1 MMVMK
6 IAIEELAGCSGCTIS
21 VLDLHE
27 ALLDLVAKADIV
39 YSPVIMDAKE
49 PPEGIDIAFV
59 TGAVRNEENEAR
71 LRLLRKRAK
80 TLIAF
85 GTCACYGG
93 VSGLSMLGKQEDL
106 FACVY
111 RGVET
116 ADEGNVVPT
125 DVPPFLY
132 RAFAVGDLVKVDYYV
147 TGCPPKEKFL
157 KEILPALV
165 SGNRIELSKKSVCSE
180 CDRKMGDVKDW
191 HLKRRYEGIPD
202 REHCLLGQGY
212 LCLGPV
218 TFGRCNAS
226 CPRNNIPCHGCNG
239 PSLDILREPCRDI
252 YNMMVKRIADLTD
265 LPEKEVEKEIYD
277 VAHTMYPFT
286 IGSLIME
293 DKEISKIR
301 DLVKGAGN

>member
-1 MMVMK
+1 MAMK

-21 VLDLHE
+21 ILDLHE
-27 ALLDLVAKADIV
+27 ALLDVVAKADIV
-39 YSPVIMDAKE
+39 YSPVVMDAKE

-59 TGAVRNEENEAR
+59 TGAVRNEENEER
-71 LRLLRKRAK
+71 LQLLRKRSK
-80 TLIAF
+80 ILVAF

-93 VSGLSMLGKQEDL
+93 VSGLSMLGKTEDL

-111 RGVET
+111 QGVET
-116 ADEGNVVPT
+116 AEKDNAIPT
-125 DVPPFLY
+125 DVPAFLY
-132 RAFAVGDLVKVDYYV
+132 RAFAVGDLVKVDYYI

-157 KEILPALV
+157 RTILPALIGGDHV
-165 SGNRIELSKKSVCSE
+165 ALSKKSVCSE
-180 CDRKMGDVKDW
+180 CDRKMGDVKNW
-191 HLKRRYEGIPD
+191 HLKRRYEGTPD

-218 TFGRCNAS
+218 TFGRCGAS
-226 CPRNNIPCHGCNG
+226 CPHNNIPCHGCNG

-252 YNMMVKRIADLTD
+252 YNMMVRRVADLTD
-265 LPEKEVEKEIYD
+265 TPEKEIEKQLYD

-301 DLVKGAGN
+301 DLVKGGSS

>member
-1 MMVMK
+1 MK

-21 VLDLHE
+21 ILDLHE
-27 ALLDLVAKADIV
+27 ALLDVVAQADIV
-39 YSPVIMDAKE
+39 YSPVIMDTKE

-59 TGAVRNEENEAR
+59 TGAVRNEENEER
-71 LRLLRKRAK
+71 LKLLRKRSK
-80 TLIAF
+80 KLIAF

-93 VSGLSMLGKQEDL
+93 VSGLSMLGKAEDL

-111 RGVET
+111 QGVET
-116 ADEGNVVPT
+116 AEKGNIIPK
-125 DVPPFLY
+125 DVPAFLY
-132 RAFAVGDLVKVDYYV
+132 RAFAVGDLVKVDYYI

-157 KEILPALV
+157 RTILPALIA
-165 SGNRIELSKKSVCSE
+165 GDHIELSKKSVCSE
-180 CDRKMGDVKDW
+180 CDRKMGDVKNW
-191 HLKRRYEGIPD
+191 HLKRRYEETPD

-218 TFGRCNAS
+218 TFGRCGAA
-226 CPRNNIPCHGCNG
+226 CPHNNVPCHGCNG

-252 YNMMVKRIADLTD
+252 HNMMVRRIADLTD
-265 LPEKEVEKEIYD
+265 IPEKEIEKQLYD

-301 DLVKGAGN
+301 DLVKGGGA

>member
-1 MMVMK
+1 MK

-21 VLDLHE
+21 ILDLHE
-27 ALLDLVAKADIV
+27 ALLDVVAQADIV

-59 TGAVRNEENEAR
+59 TGAVRNEENEER
-71 LRLLRKRAK
+71 LKLLRKRSK
-80 TLIAF
+80 KLVAF

-93 VSGLSMLGKQEDL
+93 VSGLSMLGKAEDL

-116 ADEGNVVPT
+116 VEKGNMIPT
-125 DVPPFLY
+125 DVPAFLY
-132 RAFAVGDLVKVDYYV
+132 RAFAVGDLVKVDYYI

-157 KEILPALV
+157 RAILPALV
-165 SGNRIELSKKSVCSE
+165 AGDRIELSKKSVCSE
-180 CDRKMGDVKDW
+180 CDRKMGDVRGW
-191 HLKRRYEGIPD
+191 HLKRRYEGTPD

-218 TFGRCNAS
+218 TFGRCGAS
-226 CPRNNIPCHGCNG
+226 CPHNNIPCHGCNG

-252 YNMMVKRIADLTD
+252 HNMMVRRIADLTD
-265 LPEKEVEKEIYD
+265 TPEKEIEKQVYD

-301 DLVKGAGN
+301 DLVKGGGA